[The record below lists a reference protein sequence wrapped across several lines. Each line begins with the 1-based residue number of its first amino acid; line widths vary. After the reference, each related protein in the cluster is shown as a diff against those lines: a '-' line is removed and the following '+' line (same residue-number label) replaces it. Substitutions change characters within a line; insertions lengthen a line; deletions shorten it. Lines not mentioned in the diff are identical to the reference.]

1 MSSGTWTLKT
11 ERDNT
16 MPKSTYEL
24 CKMLAER
31 GKLTATMLDLY
42 YAAGHLTEEEYKELA
57 ALINP

>member
-1 MSSGTWTLKT
+1 
-11 ERDNT
+11 

-24 CKMLAER
+24 CKMLVER

-42 YAAGHLTEEEYKELA
+42 FAAGHLTEEEYKELA